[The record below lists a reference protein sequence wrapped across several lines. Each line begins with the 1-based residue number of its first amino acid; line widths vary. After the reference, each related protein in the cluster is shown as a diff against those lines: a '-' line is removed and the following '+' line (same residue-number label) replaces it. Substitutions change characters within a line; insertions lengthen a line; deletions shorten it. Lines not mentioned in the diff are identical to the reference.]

1 MAHGFDGALIGY
13 LVGGYFVTVLYY
25 PFFWIN
31 LAMTV
36 MLYNVTRRRAQEAG
50 VLQSAR
56 AARNARQRLQ
66 AQHAT

>member
-1 MAHGFDGALIGY
+1 
-13 LVGGYFVTVLYY
+13 
-25 PFFWIN
+25 
-31 LAMTV
+31 MTV